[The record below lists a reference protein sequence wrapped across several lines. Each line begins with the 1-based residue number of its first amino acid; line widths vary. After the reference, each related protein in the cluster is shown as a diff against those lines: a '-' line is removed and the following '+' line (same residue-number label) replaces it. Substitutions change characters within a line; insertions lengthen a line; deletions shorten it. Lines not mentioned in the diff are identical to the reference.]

1 MTMDM
6 RIIRLAA
13 QPTLDNLA
21 VSRAPVPTPGPDE
34 VLLRLRAS
42 SLNFHDY
49 LVVAGYIPV
58 AEGRVPLSDGAG
70 EIAALGS
77 DVSGWSVGD
86 RVMGAFFPLWIDGA
100 PNRANNAKIS
110 GETADG
116 FAADYVVVPANSLTA
131 IPEGWSFAEA
141 ATLPCAAL
149 TAWRVLV
156 EEGQLRPGDSVLL
169 PGSGGLC
176 LFALQIAKAR
186 GLTVYSTTSS
196 DAKMERLRAM
206 GADHVV
212 NYREDRTWGETI
224 RRLTD
229 GEGVDLVLEVGGQSS
244 FVQSVRATRMG
255 GQVIVVGTTANGAP
269 ELPLSDVVMRHIHV
283 DGIAVGSVG
292 QLGDLVRF
300 LEEKSIRPVID
311 RTFAFER
318 LADAFR
324 AQLTGAH
331 FGKIVIAF

>member
-1 MTMDM
+1 MTDM

-13 QPTLDNLA
+13 EPTLDNLA
-21 VSRAPVPTPGPDE
+21 VTRAPVPVPGPGE

-58 AEGRVPLSDGAG
+58 MEGRIPLSDGAG
-70 EIAALGS
+70 EIAALGEG
-77 DVSGWSVGD
+77 VSGWSVGD

-100 PNRANNAKIS
+100 PDRANNARIS

-116 FAADYVVVPANSLTA
+116 FAADYVVAPATSLTA
-131 IPEGWSFAEA
+131 IPERWSFAEA

-156 EEGQLRPGDSVLL
+156 EEGKLQPGDSVVL

-176 LFALQIAKAR
+176 LFALQIARAR
-186 GLTVYSTTSS
+186 DLTVWSTTSTA
-196 DAKMERLRAM
+196 AKAERLRAM

-212 NYREDRTWGETI
+212 NYRADAQWGETI
-224 RRLTD
+224 RAATG
-229 GEGVDLVLEVGGQSS
+229 GEGVDLVLEIGGQSS
-244 FVQSVRATRMG
+244 FHQSVRATRMG
-255 GQVIVVGTTANGAP
+255 GQVIVVGTTANGP
-269 ELPLSDVVMRHIHV
+269 PDLPLTDIIMRHIHV

-292 QLGDLVRF
+292 QLRALTAF
-300 LEEKSIRPVID
+300 LAERDIRPVID
-311 RTFAFER
+311 REFPLEQ
-318 LADAFR
+318 LAAAFR
-324 AQLTGAH
+324 YQLTGGH
-331 FGKIVIAF
+331 FGKIVISF